1 MSLLDHD
8 DFDAYLA
15 RLRVEREP
23 PSVDALTRLH
33 SAHVEHV
40 PYETSWIHLGER
52 WNVDPAASL
61 RRVAHNGRGGYC
73 FHLNG
78 AFSELL
84 RELGY
89 SVSRHVGGV
98 HGPEGPAETAMTNH
112 LVLTVSELPSD
123 ANTGGVW
130 YVDAGLGDALHEPL
144 PLIEG
149 TYVQGPFTVVLER
162 TDAIGDWRLRHDPR
176 GSFPGM
182 VFREASADI
191 GEFAS
196 RNEYLS
202 TSPESGFVKLMTVQR
217 RDGTGVDILREL
229 SVTRIDADDARC
241 ADWTIG
247 SERELFEVLADLFGL
262 TLTDVDDQARN
273 DLWHHLRT
281 GHEAWLEA
289 QTTGSS
295 AAGSVST

>member
-1 MSLLDHD
+1 
-8 DFDAYLA
+8 
-15 RLRVEREP
+15 
-23 PSVDALTRLH
+23 
-33 SAHVEHV
+33 
-40 PYETSWIHLGER
+40 
-52 WNVDPAASL
+52 
-61 RRVAHNGRGGYC
+61 
-73 FHLNG
+73 
-78 AFSELL
+78 
-84 RELGY
+84 
-89 SVSRHVGGV
+89 
-98 HGPEGPAETAMTNH
+98 
-112 LVLTVSELPSD
+112 VLTVSDLPSD
-123 ANTGGVW
+123 TNTGGVW

-144 PLIEG
+144 PLTEG
-149 TYVQGPFTVVLER
+149 TNVQGPFTVVLER

-182 VFREASADI
+182 VFREASADS

-196 RNEYLS
+196 RNGYLS

-217 RDGTGVDILREL
+217 RDGTGVDILRGL
-229 SVTRIDADDARC
+229 IVTRIDADDARC